1 MRNSVFV
8 LFIIMLIS
16 VASCRSDFDFEPS
29 AGQLTFSKDTVY
41 LDTVFTN
48 IGSSTYTLKVYN
60 KSDKNISIPTVQL
73 GKGNASKYRMT
84 VDGMT
89 GNGNQGKIFNNVE
102 LLAKDSL
109 FIFIETTAEI
119 TDANPTDFLY
129 TDQIQFGD
137 GTKTQK
143 VELVTLIQDAVF
155 LYPQKNDDGTTET
168 LPIGENQI
176 YGFFLDEN
184 DPDHGNEYEL
194 TNEKPYVIY
203 GYAAVSSG
211 KTLNIHAGARL
222 YFHADSG
229 IIVAA
234 GGTLNING
242 APSTTDALENE
253 VVFEGDRLEPM
264 YSDIPGQWGA
274 IWVTSQSTAHI
285 DHLTLK
291 NAVVGLLIENNS
303 GEVTI
308 NNTQIYDCSNVG
320 LLARNGTVTGK
331 NVVINT
337 AGQAALACNYGGT
350 YNFTHSTFNNN
361 WPSSSQAAVL
371 LGNYIEG
378 AQPQANP
385 LIAANFNNCI
395 IFGSNQVEMILDK
408 DESAAFNYKFSNCL
422 IKFNID
428 GIRDPSNPLYD
439 FNNTALFSNCLISK
453 NNSQFKPDFL
463 DISTNKLV
471 IGQESAAKEMADPAF
486 TALAPAD
493 INNVARPAAPAK
505 ADIGAYQSILFED

>member
-1 MRNSVFV
+1 MT
-8 LFIIMLIS
+8 
-16 VASCRSDFDFEPS
+16 SCRSDFNFEAN
-29 AGQLTFSKDTVY
+29 AGQLTFSRDTVY

-60 KSDKNISIPTVQL
+60 KSDKNIAIPTVQL
-73 GKGNASKYRMT
+73 GKGLASKYRMT

-89 GNGNQGKIFNNVE
+89 GNEGKIFNNVE

-109 FIFIETTAEI
+109 FIFIETTAEVG
-119 TDANPTDFLY
+119 DANPADFLY
-129 TDQIQFGD
+129 TDQIQFG
-137 GTKTQK
+137 GGANLQK

-168 LPIGENQI
+168 LPIGEDEV

-184 DPDHGNEYEL
+184 DPVNGNEYEL

-203 GYAAVSSG
+203 GYAAVASG
-211 KTLNIHAGARL
+211 KTLNIHPGARL
-222 YFHADSG
+222 HFHAASG
-229 IIVAA
+229 IIVAS

-242 APSTTDALENE
+242 APSTTAKLENE
-253 VVFEGDRLEPM
+253 VVFEGDRLEPI
-264 YSDIPGQWGA
+264 YSDVPGQWGT
-274 IWVTSQSTAHI
+274 IWMTSQSTGRI

-291 NAVVGLLIENNS
+291 NAIIGLLIENNT

-331 NVVINT
+331 NVVINS
-337 AGQAALACNYGGT
+337 AGQAALACSYGGT

-371 LGNYIEG
+371 ISNYIEG

-395 IFGSNQVEMILDK
+395 IYGSNQVEMVLDK
-408 DESAAFNYKFSNCL
+408 DENAAFNYKFNNCL
-422 IKFNID
+422 IKFNLEA
-428 GIRDPSNPLYD
+428 IRDPGNPLYD
-439 FNNTALFSNCLISK
+439 FTNTALYSDCLIAK
-453 NNSQFKPDFL
+453 NSTIFKPDFL
-463 DISTNKLV
+463 DVNTNKLV
-471 IGQESAAKEMADPAF
+471 IGQESAAKEMASPEF
-486 TALAPAD
+486 TATVPFD
-493 INNVARPAAPAK
+493 INNVARPASPAK
-505 ADIGAYQSILFED
+505 ADIGAYQSILFEN